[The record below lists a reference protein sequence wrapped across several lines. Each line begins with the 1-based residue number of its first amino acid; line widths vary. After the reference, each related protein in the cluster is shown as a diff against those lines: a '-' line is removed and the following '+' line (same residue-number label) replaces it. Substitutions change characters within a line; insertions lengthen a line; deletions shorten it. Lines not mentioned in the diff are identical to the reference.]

1 MSDKNQ
7 SEESPDPLKHVK
19 NQISE
24 QFKKAFNDLL
34 VENLKSDTPNVE
46 WLKKLYTELR
56 DRICGLTPRRH
67 DLIKEI
73 HETMDVDFFG
83 QLVENTV
90 FDNKSLYGLVDYI
103 FTKIK
108 QLEAPIKNKITDQ
121 KFNEILEVANKDDAS
136 MATIIPVFLAN
147 AHERLDDVY
156 ADRDAFLEFMKNK
169 K

>member
-1 MSDKNQ
+1 MSNKNQ
-7 SEESPDPLKHVK
+7 SEEKPDPLVHVK
-19 NQISE
+19 TQISE

-34 VENLKSDTPNVE
+34 VENLKSDNPNIE
-46 WLKKLYTELR
+46 WLKRLYMELR
-56 DRICGLTPRRH
+56 DRICGLTPRRQ

-73 HETMDVDFFG
+73 HETMDVDFFC
-83 QLVENTV
+83 QLVENKV
-90 FDNKSLYGLVDYI
+90 FDNNSLYGLVNYI

-108 QLEAPIKNKITDQ
+108 QLEAPVKNKITDQ
-121 KFNEILEVANKDDAS
+121 KYNEIIETANMENAS

-156 ADRDAFLEFMKNK
+156 KDRDDFLEFMKNK

>member
-7 SEESPDPLKHVK
+7 SEENPDPLEHVK
-19 NQISE
+19 TQISE

-34 VENLKSDTPNVE
+34 VENLNSDTPNVE
-46 WLKKLYTELR
+46 WLKRLYMELR
-56 DRICGLTPRRH
+56 DRICGLTPRRQ
-67 DLIKEI
+67 DLIKEV
-73 HETMDVDFFG
+73 HETMDVDFFC
-83 QLVENTV
+83 QLVENKV
-90 FDNKSLYGLVDYI
+90 FDSKSLYGLVDYI

-108 QLEAPIKNKITDQ
+108 QLEAPVKNKITEQ
-121 KFNEILEVANKDDAS
+121 KFNEILEVANKVNAS

-156 ADRDAFLEFMKNK
+156 TDRDAFLEFMKNK